1 MSDLF
6 DENEFV
12 FHKKGDTIQSAGF
25 SINSNFLKN
34 DKTLINQT
42 GGNSN
47 GLNVSDLFKNLAVP
61 SGLFYSNKTGGS
73 KKTTEIIT
81 DEVISNDIHDNLK
94 RMMGLH
100 SVDSESDSESDSD
113 SEPDSEPESDS
124 EN

>member
-47 GLNVSDLFKNLAVP
+47 GLNVSDLFKNLSVP

-81 DEVISNDIHDNLK
+81 DEVISNDIHDNLLK
-94 RMMGLH
+94 MVELSGSATKKTRRSLPQNTNKKTK
-100 SVDSESDSESDSD
+100 S
-113 SEPDSEPESDS
+113 
-124 EN
+124 NKK